1 MIGLGLVWSLNRYSR
16 KSQVT
21 SRKSQVASYKL
32 QVTSYKL
39 QVTNGK
45 YVGGEKFLKYLQA
58 NTFRS

>member
-21 SRKSQVASYKL
+21 SRKL
-32 QVTSYKL
+32 QVTS
-39 QVTNGK
+39 GK
-45 YVGGEKFLKYLQA
+45 YVGGETFLKYLQA

>member
-39 QVTNGK
+39 QVTSYKWKVCRRGK
-45 YVGGEKFLKYLQA
+45 VP
-58 NTFRS
+58 